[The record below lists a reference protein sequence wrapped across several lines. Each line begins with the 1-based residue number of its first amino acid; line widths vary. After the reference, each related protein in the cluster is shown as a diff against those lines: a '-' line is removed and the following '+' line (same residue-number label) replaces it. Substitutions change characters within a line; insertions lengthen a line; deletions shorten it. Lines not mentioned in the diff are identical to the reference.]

1 MTSLAADMI
10 RWLVLAV
17 LVSSSKASRPRG
29 IRAEVTFLTPLSS
42 WCLHINMH
50 MWKKSGFIW
59 ALIHRILASIFWK
72 QFEFVCRLLHCT
84 ILARI
89 SDVLT
94 GVTLFPS
101 SKSMTTTAIVRW
113 ENPNTF
119 GQFHS
124 IRSRFNFC
132 NGQDGSDEPGTSACP
147 NGKFF
152 CENAGHKALVI
163 PSGRVS
169 GISLSLHSGGE
180 SWHLF
185 GQCYWWKM
193 VRLVMVSVT
202 VVMALTNGRPG
213 QVKNYETWWC
223 LI

>member
-113 ENPNTF
+113 EIKHILPLLFNQIEFLLWSLSPNL
-119 GQFHS
+119 
-124 IRSRFNFC
+124 C

-169 GISLSLHSGGE
+169 RISFPLQWWGE
-180 SWHLF
+180 F
-185 GQCYWWKM
+185 
-193 VRLVMVSVT
+193 LVNVT
-202 VVMALTNGRPG
+202 VS
-213 QVKNYETWWC
+213 
-223 LI
+223 

>member
-1 MTSLAADMI
+1 MI
-10 RWLVLAV
+10 RWLVLAY

-29 IRAEVTFLTPLSS
+29 IRAEVTFLTVDT
-42 WCLHINMH
+42 CIIDMHI
-50 MWKKSGFIW
+50 WRKSGFIW

-113 ENPNTF
+113 ENSNTF

-169 GISLSLHSGGE
+169 LKSFPL
-180 SWHLF
+180 
-185 GQCYWWKM
+185 QWWRKF
-193 VRLVMVSVT
+193 LVNVT
-202 VVMALTNGRPG
+202 VS
-213 QVKNYETWWC
+213 
-223 LI
+223 